1 MTTRPQKPRSANT
14 GFTLIE
20 LMVTLAIG
28 AALAMAAIPALR
40 SYVRNAE
47 VVSVSNTLVSAIN
60 AARGEAMKRGM
71 NAMIVPADGSR
82 WTSGWNIFVD
92 RDRDFAYGTTDHAV
106 YVQMPPAPLLVV
118 SGSGTAGG
126 PSPYLLFDGSGYSR
140 TKAGGF
146 AAVSLTIERKD
157 EPTTLDY
164 TRLVKIAQTGRPR
177 VCKPASSSDSNCSVS
192 LED

>member
-1 MTTRPQKPRSANT
+1 MTTSPQRTCSANR

-20 LMVTLAIG
+20 LMVTLTIG

-47 VVSVSNTLVSAIN
+47 VVSVSNTFVSAIN

-71 NAMIVPADGSR
+71 NAMIVPVDGSR

-92 RDRDFAYGTTDHAV
+92 RDRDFAYSAKDHAV
-106 YVQMPPAPLLVV
+106 YVQMPPASLLLV

-140 TKAGGF
+140 TKEGGF

-157 EPTTLDY
+157 EPATLDY
-164 TRLVKIAQTGRPR
+164 TRLVKVAQTGRPR
-177 VCKPASSSDSNCSVS
+177 VCKPASSSDSSCSVS